1 MRNKLEEFTKIE
13 EGYRVLFSSWENDG
27 DFSHVL
33 AINGLTDYEAHFYIE
48 LSKLFSHS
56 YHDSDAEGNQFYG
69 NLLYDEYDNYSESLF
84 EDVMG
89 IFDRYEE
96 LMPKVAADKKKILG
110 AKDQQDAFDD
120 ILHGYLYKIY
130 GSSGGDNGFK
140 TRVVDDIKVFYI
152 PTSLT
157 FKDVTSEFTS

>member
-33 AINGLTDYEAHFYIE
+33 AINGLTDCEAHFYIE
-48 LSKLFSHS
+48 LSKLFSNA
-56 YHDSDAEGNQFYG
+56 YHDTDAEGNQFYG
-69 NLLYDEYDNYSESLF
+69 NLLYDNYEEYSEGLF
-84 EDVMG
+84 EDALD
-89 IFDRYEE
+89 IFSRYEE
-96 LMPKVAADKKKILG
+96 LMPELAVKTKTIRD
-110 AKDQQDAFDD
+110 AKNQQDAFDD
-120 ILHGYLYKIY
+120 IISGYLYKIY

-140 TRVVDDIKVFYI
+140 TRVVDDVKVFYI

-157 FKDVTSEFTS
+157 FKDVTSDFTS